1 MFIKE
6 EFLEVEQS
14 YEDSNIIYEDLLTYP
29 QNDGDETTLPIK
41 QENPSILLGEK
52 SKIKKRK
59 GHNEGKTYK
68 RNPEKTLK
76 HPKSAERYR

>member
-6 EFLEVEQS
+6 EFLEVEQN
-14 YEDSNIIYEDLLTYP
+14 YEDICEDP
-29 QNDGDETTLPIK
+29 QNDGNEIILPIK

>member
-14 YEDSNIIYEDLLTYP
+14 YEDISEDLLTYP
-29 QNDGDETTLPIK
+29 QNDIK
-41 QENPSILLGEK
+41 QENSSILLGEK